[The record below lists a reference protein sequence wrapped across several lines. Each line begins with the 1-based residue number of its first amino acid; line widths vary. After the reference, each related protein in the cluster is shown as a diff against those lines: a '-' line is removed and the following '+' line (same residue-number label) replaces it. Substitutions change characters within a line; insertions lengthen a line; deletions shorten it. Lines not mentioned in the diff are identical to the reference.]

1 MFIATVVIRTP
12 RRLSQLNET
21 QFFPARATIAPPL
34 YVKAIILL
42 KKILLFKFKLGI
54 L

>member
-34 YVKAIILL
+34 YVKAIIQEFI
-42 KKILLFKFKLGI
+42 KKRFKILNCSD
-54 L
+54 